1 MIEYKLDKNGN
12 LFPIKV
18 FSINSKCPKCNH
30 SYRQEEQKGKPFFI
44 CISCSHSWSEGFTG
58 GKYRIDKFKYF
69 INKEGMI
76 DEIK

>member
-44 CISCSHSWSEGFTG
+44 E
-58 GKYRIDKFKYF
+58 KKVVA
-69 INKEGMI
+69 KE
-76 DEIK
+76 EIKQESE